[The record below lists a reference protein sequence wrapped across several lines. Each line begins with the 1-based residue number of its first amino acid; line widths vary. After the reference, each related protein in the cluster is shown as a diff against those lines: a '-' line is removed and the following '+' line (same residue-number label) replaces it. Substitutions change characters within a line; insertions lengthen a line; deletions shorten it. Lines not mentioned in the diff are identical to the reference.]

1 MWRTEAPLW
10 RYRSGV
16 RGDVVFTTCCPLC
29 QVALVQEIRVR
40 LGPSFHISYTIP
52 CLSEQFE
59 PWASVI
65 PAIIADIDAVN
76 VMAYDYYWDVSISS
90 SQCS

>member
-1 MWRTEAPLW
+1 MEDGGSPVEIQ
-10 RYRSGV
+10 V
-16 RGDVVFTTCCPLC
+16 RGEGRRCRRYHILPLC

-90 SQCS
+90 S

>member
-1 MWRTEAPLW
+1 MSSLPHPA
-10 RYRSGV
+10 
-16 RGDVVFTTCCPLC
+16 LC

-90 SQCS
+90 SYS